1 MRKWLHHILPENHRK
16 RKWIAI
22 TISLIFAGGFTVWG
36 IYGIGEYGLALFIF
50 TPLLLGALPTILY
63 GLKKELRKMEAWQ
76 LSLLTVTIF
85 MAVLAICAMEGAIC
99 IAMAAPFAF
108 FLSWVGSLI
117 GYGIVKRTPD
127 QMLLLAIWIL
137 IASVPATAFI
147 EKDIEPGTT
156 TVTTSM
162 EIDADAQTVWD
173 NLVSFPQLDAP
184 TEFIFKTGIA
194 YPTDATIEGSG
205 VGAVRYCNFTTGSFI
220 EPITVWDEP
229 HLLRFDVQQ
238 QPAPMKELSFREVD
252 APHLHNYFVS
262 QQGQFALS
270 TLPNGHTLL
279 VGTTWYT
286 HDIKP
291 GFYWK
296 LWSDHI
302 IHTIHLRV
310 LKHIKSNAE
319 NQSRI
324 SEKQ

>member
-1 MRKWLHHILPENHRK
+1 MLKWLHKVLPDSDKKRKWL
-16 RKWIAI
+16 AVVI
-22 TISLIFAGGFTVWG
+22 TLIFAGGFTIWG
-36 IYGIGEYGLALFIF
+36 IYGIGEYGIALFII
-50 TPLLLGALPTILY
+50 TPLLLGALPTILF
-63 GLKKELRKMEAWQ
+63 GIKKDVRKMEAWRLAIIT
-76 LSLLTVTIF
+76 LSIF
-85 MAVLAICAMEGAIC
+85 MAILAVCAIEGLIC
-99 IAMAAPFAF
+99 IAMAAPFAIL
-108 FLSWVGSLI
+108 LSWIGSLI
-117 GYGIVKRTPD
+117 GYGIVSRTPD
-127 QMLLLAIWIL
+127 HMPLAIWIL
-137 IASVPATAFI
+137 IVSVPSTAFI
-147 EKDIEPGTT
+147 EKDIESNST
-156 TVTTSM
+156 TVTTAI

-238 QPAPMKELSFREVD
+238 QPAPMKELSFRDVD